1 MVKNIIKFISFVII
15 LIISVS
21 LYLSYFGIET
31 SKFNSEIKK
40 QIKNKYDFVDFN
52 FNKIK
57 LLLDLKDF
65 SVKLQTKDIDLNI
78 YSNKIKI
85 NKLSTKI
92 SIISYFNN
100 KYAIE
105 NFQLKTEETEINSLL
120 ASLRSLRNE
129 LRKPDL
135 EDNFDFEIQEFIQPE
150 EPEIQAQAPQGGLP
164 PTPDVNPALVQQTLP
179 STNVMETG
187 LTPTEQALLS
197 NEEKAIRLRQRGM
210 TS

>member
-52 FNKIK
+52 LNKIK

-65 SVKLQTKDIDLNI
+65 SLKLQTKDIDLNI

-92 SIISYFNN
+92 SIVSYFNKGKQALTCN
-100 KYAIE
+100 KY
-105 NFQLKTEETEINSLL
+105 L
-120 ASLRSLRNE
+120 
-129 LRKPDL
+129 
-135 EDNFDFEIQEFIQPE
+135 
-150 EPEIQAQAPQGGLP
+150 
-164 PTPDVNPALVQQTLP
+164 
-179 STNVMETG
+179 
-187 LTPTEQALLS
+187 
-197 NEEKAIRLRQRGM
+197 
-210 TS
+210 